1 MKYLTVSVWALSAA
15 MGSWLAYD
23 YHVDVVEGWKSKAEY
38 QRKNADYWFWR
49 ADEQSDKYWAEYEQH
64 KKTIE
69 ALGAAERDA
78 EAWKFESAILQDAL
92 DFHVSLVAEL
102 SPEPIVNPD
111 PMDATM
117 KLYVEGGGHGS
128 GTHIGGG
135 YVITAGHVA
144 ENEGDKLTAKFSDGA
159 QRDAVTMWSSAT
171 YDVALL
177 KIDGW
182 EGPASNLDCRIPE
195 VGEDVGL
202 YGNPLA
208 MEFVHTYGKVA
219 SGITRAYSTA
229 WAEALPIDGAM
240 GPGMSG
246 GGAFDEDGDL
256 VGINVGVPLTKIGMA
271 SVPVGISFIVPAST
285 ICGLLAR

>member
-1 MKYLTVSVWALSAA
+1 
-15 MGSWLAYD
+15 
-23 YHVDVVEGWKSKAEY
+23 
-38 QRKNADYWFWR
+38 
-49 ADEQSDKYWAEYEQH
+49 
-64 KKTIE
+64 
-69 ALGAAERDA
+69 
-78 EAWKFESAILQDAL
+78 
-92 DFHVSLVAEL
+92 
-102 SPEPIVNPD
+102 
-111 PMDATM
+111 
-117 KLYVEGGGHGS
+117 
-128 GTHIGGG
+128 
-135 YVITAGHVA
+135 HVA

-159 QRDAVTMWSSAT
+159 QREAVTLWSSAT

-182 EGPASNLDCRIPE
+182 EGPASNIECRTPE

-246 GGAFDEDGDL
+246 GGAFDDDGDL

-271 SVPVGISFIVPAST
+271 SVPVGIGFIVPAST